1 MKMRVFDRILKWR
14 ISGRRLLKAF
24 LKGFKYIGIGLCVI
38 AVSYLSMALLMDTEN
53 EKRLQEE
60 NRMLEQEYRELS
72 GKMQMIE
79 NVISDLKVRDRAIYR
94 DVYNAE
100 LPEPVSESDSSG
112 LKLENLF
119 NKSFEEMIWDT
130 YAKAHRLD
138 FDVAMVG
145 GALED
150 IQRRLP
156 RRKGGSTGIP
166 SRIPIKGLELVQTG
180 ATYGLKYNP
189 FFKKPM
195 MHEGIDLMAPIGTE
209 VICTAD
215 GVVSKLT
222 RSAKG
227 LGNTVTVN
235 HQDGYQTVYAHLS
248 EFSVRLGTPLK
259 QGMAVGKVG
268 VSGNCFAACLHYEV
282 RKDGRCQ
289 DPVHYFFGDLS
300 PFPLREMDLTAMT
313 TGQAMD

>member
-1 MKMRVFDRILKWR
+1 MTMGRFDRILKWR
-14 ISGRRLLKAF
+14 IPWKRILAAF
-24 LKGFKYIGIGLCVI
+24 LAVFKYIGIGLCVI
-38 AVSYLSMALLMDTEN
+38 AVSYLSVALLVDTEN

-60 NRMLEQEYRELS
+60 NRMLQEEYRELS
-72 GKMQMIE
+72 QRMQMIE
-79 NVISDLKVRDRAIYR
+79 NVISDLNVRDRAIYR

-100 LPEPVSESDSSG
+100 LPVPLSERDSSG

-119 NKSFEEMIWDT
+119 NNSVEEMIWDT
-130 YAKAHRLD
+130 YARTHKLD
-138 FDVAMVG
+138 FDVGMVG

-166 SRIPIKGLELVQTG
+166 SMIPIRGLELVQTG

-195 MHEGIDLMAPIGTE
+195 LHEGIDLMAPIGAE

-222 RSAKG
+222 RSARG
-227 LGNTVTVN
+227 LGNTVTVT
-235 HQDGYQTVYAHLS
+235 HEDGYQTVYAHLS
-248 EFSVRLGTPLK
+248 EFSVRLGSSVK
-259 QGMAVGKVG
+259 RGMPVGKVG
-268 VSGNCFAACLHYEV
+268 ISGNCFAACLHYEV
-282 RKDGRCQ
+282 RKDGQCQ
-289 DPVHYFFGDLS
+289 DPVHYFFGDLG
-300 PFPLREMDLTAMT
+300 PFPFREMDLTAMT